1 MKMIKEQDVETVCC
15 AENENLGSVT
25 KERRW
30 QKRIGLEN
38 MGVDCDMP
46 ASSWVKVMNIS
57 SGGALVMADRA
68 MNAGKHYALKI
79 GYKNRS
85 VFVKATAVWALSP
98 DCVREPNGDI
108 IPRYIA
114 GMKFVDVI
122 KGEVNDIIQLLEAD
136 AGNTA
141 PGAFQGI
148 LQGNSY
154 H

>member
-1 MKMIKEQDVETVCC
+1 MIRDDKVESVCC
-15 AENENLGSVT
+15 LDNENLGSVT
-25 KERRW
+25 KERRQ
-30 QKRIGLEN
+30 QKRIDLEN
-38 MGVDCDMP
+38 MGVDCDMLS
-46 ASSWVKVMNIS
+46 SSWVKVMNIS

-68 MNAGKHYALKI
+68 INAGKHYALKI

-122 KGEVNDIIQLLEAD
+122 KGEVKDIIQLLEANSE
-136 AGNTA
+136 NTPA
-141 PGAFQGI
+141 GAFQGV